1 MKNKILIIFTAIII
15 IIAISIV
22 VFIPKNKKESSV
34 TSNTSMNNAVASNK
48 ETNKSKTINAS
59 IMENGDIEV
68 KFEDLE
74 QSNATFIN
82 YLSNGINIE
91 LVAVKDSQNNI
102 DIAFN
107 TCQICNGSPRAY
119 FAQKN
124 GKLICQNCGNTFT
137 LKSVGAS
144 ANGCNPMTISDSDIT
159 KTDTGIT
166 ISKEYL
172 EKNKDLFAN
181 VIEH

>member
-1 MKNKILIIFTAIII
+1 MKNKILVIFTAIII
-15 IIAISIV
+15 IIAIYIV

-34 TSNTSMNNAVASNK
+34 TSNTNTNNAVASNN
-48 ETNKSKTINAS
+48 ETSKAKTIDAT

-68 KFEDLE
+68 KLDDLE

-91 LVAVKDSQNNI
+91 LVAVKDSQSNI

-107 TCQICNGSPRAY
+107 TCQICNGSPKAY
-119 FAQKN
+119 FIQKN
-124 GKLICQNCGNTFT
+124 DKLICQNCGNTFT
-137 LKSVGAS
+137 IKSVGAS
-144 ANGCNPMTISDSDIT
+144 ANGCNPMTISDSDVT

-166 ISKEYL
+166 ISKEL
-172 EKNKDLFAN
+172 LHKRK
-181 VIEH
+181 